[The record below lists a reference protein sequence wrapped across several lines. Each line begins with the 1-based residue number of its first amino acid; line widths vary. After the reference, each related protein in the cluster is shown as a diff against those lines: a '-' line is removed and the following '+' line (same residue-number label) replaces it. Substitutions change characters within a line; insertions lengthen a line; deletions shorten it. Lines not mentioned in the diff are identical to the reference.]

1 MLARQIRMTS
11 QEVSAD
17 VRLCLTVTSLYTIV
31 GLGLVFA
38 FM

>member
-1 MLARQIRMTS
+1 VAAQQIRISS

-31 GLGLVFA
+31 GLGLVVA